1 MVLGISMPL
10 VFLVLMWVLPKICTP
25 EEPDELE
32 GDSPVEDDRQRQE
45 EEKNSSIEAQLVAC
59 LVVTG
64 AVLSAVLLVVFLSI
78 SLTGSQWVSDG
89 VGQSSRAAKTMLPE
103 VGPAVV
109 LCGSHCA
116 PSLTH
121 TAPITHPHCTHHSHT
136 APITHTLHPS
146 LTHCTH
152 HSHTAPIIHT
162 LHQSLTHCTHHSH
175 TAPITHTLHPS
186 LTHCAPPSL
195 TLYTNISYTCS
206 DMYFHEFFHPRSSPG
221 WNRMPFLV

>member
-1 MVLGISMPL
+1 MPL

-121 TAPITHPHCTHHSHT
+121 TAPITHS
-136 APITHTLHPS
+136 
-146 LTHCTH
+146 
-152 HSHTAPIIHT
+152 
-162 LHQSLTHCTHHSH
+162 HCTHHSH

-195 TLYTNISYTCS
+195 THCTHHSHTVHHHHSHYTQTLAIPVQICVFMSSFILAALQGGTGCHFWFEQNIVGIPQ
-206 DMYFHEFFHPRSSPG
+206 EI
-221 WNRMPFLV
+221 